1 MCVGSHWKLCITV
14 MRNAGK
20 FFLFGI
26 LAFYCLAGCQPIPKP
41 FQPLFKTEY
50 STPPAFD
57 SKLGI
62 FLAGVDNADASFE
75 GELISALVVALT
87 AHGIVA
93 STEVANQGSYLL
105 VGDLSSAAD
114 ARISLSWQIIAA
126 DGNVVGLFEQTAAN
140 RETSLVQLA
149 GDAAQRTA
157 SLLYAKEPLNVEL
170 QVASLPA
177 VVLRAVDG
185 APGDGR
191 ISLTSAMRSALVERS
206 VQVLTTE
213 LDVNALLIL
222 GSVMIRVDNEGESVE
237 VHWSLIDGE
246 GKELGSVSQNN
257 TVPFGALDGEWGDIA
272 HAIADGGADGVI
284 TLLREVQH
292 SKFIAGED

>member
-1 MCVGSHWKLCITV
+1 MCIGSHWKLCIAV

-20 FFLFGI
+20 FCLIGI
-26 LAFYCLAGCQPIPKP
+26 LAFYCLTGCQPIPKP
-41 FQPLFKTEY
+41 FQPLYKTKD

-105 VGDLSSAAD
+105 VGDLSLAAD
-114 ARISLSWQIIAA
+114 SRISLSWQIIAA

-149 GDAAQRTA
+149 GDAAERIA
-157 SLLYAKEPLNVEL
+157 SLLYAKEPLNVGL
-170 QVASLPA
+170 QAISLPA

-191 ISLTSAMRSALVERS
+191 TSLTSAMRSALVERS
-206 VQVLTTE
+206 VPVLSIE
-213 LDVNALLIL
+213 SDVDALLVL
-222 GSVMIRVDNEGESVE
+222 GSVMVRVDNEGESVE
-237 VHWSLIDGE
+237 VHWSLIDGQ

-257 TVPFGALDGEWGDIA
+257 TVPAGSLDGEWGDIA
-272 HAIADGGADGVI
+272 HAIADGGADGVT

-292 SKFIAGED
+292 SKLTVGKD

>member
-1 MCVGSHWKLCITV
+1 M
-14 MRNAGK
+14 
-20 FFLFGI
+20 
-26 LAFYCLAGCQPIPKP
+26 
-41 FQPLFKTEY
+41 
-50 STPPAFD
+50 PPAFD

-105 VGDLSSAAD
+105 VGDLSSTAD

-170 QVASLPA
+170 QVL
-177 VVLRAVDG
+177 LAVDG

-284 TLLREVQH
+284 TVLREVQH